1 MTAGVFASS
10 LRDTRLDV
18 TGALELARTHG
29 CSACMF
35 GSAFELSPKLDPAEL
50 ADRRAQAADYG
61 IALHVAFPQIHP
73 HRFGQDRDVLA
84 AGDGDVLLGAR
95 RLLEASATLDGRDL
109 TVIIGRIEDRFD
121 PVVPWADQLA
131 TAGALLDRM
140 APMLRDTGLR
150 FALKTHE
157 EITSFE
163 VVRLAERLGPDVAG
177 IAFDPVNVLVNLED
191 PAAAAAR
198 VAGWTTQVMLED
210 AELDLAGDRARR
222 LLCPLG
228 EGVVDWQAVAGSLAA
243 LAPAPP
249 HYWIELH
256 RGQFSVYP
264 YDARW
269 LAHHPDLDVAEYAA
283 TLRLMLD
290 STDRITP
297 SRRAGLEATQARPA
311 TRLAGAVTFSQIF
324 SQEDRS

>member
-1 MTAGVFASS
+1 MKAGVFASS
-10 LRDTRLDV
+10 LRDTRIDV
-18 TGALELARTHG
+18 AGALELARGNG

-35 GSAFELSPKLDPAEL
+35 GSAFELSPKLDLGEL
-50 ADRRAQAADYG
+50 ADRRAQAADCG
-61 IALHVAFPQIHP
+61 IALHVAFPQLHP
-73 HRFGQDRDVLA
+73 HRIGQDRDLLA

-131 TAGALLDRM
+131 AAGALLDRM

-163 VVRLAERLGPDVAG
+163 VVRLAERLGQDVAG

-191 PAAAAAR
+191 PAAAATR
-198 VAGWTTQVMLED
+198 VAGWTTQVMVED
-210 AELDLAGDRARR
+210 AELDHAGDRVRR
-222 LLCPLG
+222 LLCPLD
-228 EGVVDWQAVAGSLAA
+228 EGVVDWAAIARILAA

-249 HYWIELH
+249 QHWIELH

-269 LAHHPDLDVAEYAA
+269 LAHHPDLDVVEYAA
-283 TLRLMLD
+283 ALRMVLD
-290 STDRITP
+290 STERIT
-297 SRRAGLEATQARPA
+297 SARRAGLEAAQARPT
-311 TRLAGAVTFSQIF
+311 TRLAKAVAFLPF
-324 SQEDRS
+324 LSQEDRS

>member
-1 MTAGVFASS
+1 MKAGVFASS

-18 TGALELARTHG
+18 TTSLELARASG

-35 GSAFELSPKLDPAEL
+35 GSAFELSPKLDPGEL
-50 ADRRAQAADYG
+50 ADRHAQAADWG
-61 IALHVAFPQIHP
+61 IALHVAFPALHP
-73 HRFGQDRDVLA
+73 HRLGQDRDLLA

-95 RLLEASATLDGRDL
+95 RLLEASASLDGRDL
-109 TVIIGRIEDRFD
+109 TLIIGRIEDRFD

-131 TAGALLDRM
+131 AAGALLERM

-163 VVRLAERLGPDVAG
+163 VVRLAETLGPDVAG
-177 IAFDPVNVLVNLED
+177 IAFDPVNVLVNFED

-210 AELDLAGDRARR
+210 AELDLAGGRARR

-228 EGVVDWQAVAGSLAA
+228 DGVVDWAAIARGLEA

-249 HYWIELH
+249 AYWIELH

-269 LAHHPDLDVAEYAA
+269 LAHHPDLGVAEYAA
-283 TLRLMLD
+283 TLRMVLD

-297 SRRAGLEATQARPA
+297 ARRAGLEAAQARPT
-311 TRLAGAVTFSQIF
+311 TRLARAVAFSQMYP
-324 SQEDRS
+324 QEDRS